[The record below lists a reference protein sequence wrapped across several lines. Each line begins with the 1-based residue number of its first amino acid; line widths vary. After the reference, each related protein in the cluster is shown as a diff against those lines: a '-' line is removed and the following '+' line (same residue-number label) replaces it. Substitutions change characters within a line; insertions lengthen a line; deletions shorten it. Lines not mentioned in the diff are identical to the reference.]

1 MYVPVFALQY
11 CYCSITGS
19 RKNHKIYLFTVHF
32 RTLQKIRSNLPDAIQ
47 KKNENVVRGLWNMAA
62 ILSQK
67 DILNHMFSIKNKT
80 LAKRNL
86 VLI

>member
-1 MYVPVFALQY
+1 MFLSSPCNIVIVQLLAVEKITKYISLLYTFAH
-11 CYCSITGS
+11 S
-19 RKNHKIYLFTVHF
+19 RKSGRTYLMQY
-32 RTLQKIRSNLPDAIQ
+32 R

>member
-1 MYVPVFALQY
+1 
-11 CYCSITGS
+11 
-19 RKNHKIYLFTVHF
+19 
-32 RTLQKIRSNLPDAIQ
+32 
-47 KKNENVVRGLWNMAA
+47 MAA